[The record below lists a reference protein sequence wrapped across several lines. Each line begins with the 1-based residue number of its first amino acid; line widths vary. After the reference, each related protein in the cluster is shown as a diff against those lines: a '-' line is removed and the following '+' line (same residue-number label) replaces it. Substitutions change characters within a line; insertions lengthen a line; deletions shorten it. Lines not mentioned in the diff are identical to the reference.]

1 MIESLSFAEYS
12 LALLILVAA
21 YTFRGVTGFGSGLIS
36 IPLLALFLPLTFVVP
51 FISILDI
58 SASLIHTVHT
68 RKHIA
73 WKVILR
79 ALPFTVVGVTF
90 GIYIIHSINTLILVK
105 ALGAFIILFAIYSL
119 ISPTLKK
126 NNSPAWPVFA
136 GFFGSLIGT
145 LFGTG
150 GPFYVFYFHLQQLD
164 KTVFRATC
172 AAVFLIDGLIRA
184 TGFTLSGFYTSTVLI
199 NIAYAL
205 PIMFFAMYVG
215 EQVHTNISQRS
226 FQRAV
231 GIFLIVSGI
240 ALIFKN
246 QI

>member
-1 MIESLSFAEYS
+1 MLDTLSYVQYS
-12 LALLILVAA
+12 LALIILIVA

-58 SASLIHTVHT
+58 SASLIHSIHT
-68 RKHIA
+68 RQHVA
-73 WKVILR
+73 WKVIFR
-79 ALPFTVVGVTF
+79 AIPFAILGVTF
-90 GIYIIHSINTLILVK
+90 ALFILKSVNTLILVK
-105 ALGAFIILFAIYSL
+105 ALGLFIILFAIYSL

-126 NNSPAWPVFA
+126 NDSAIWPIFA

-150 GPFYVFYFHLQQLD
+150 GPFYVFYFQLQQLD

-184 TGFTLSGFYTSTVLI
+184 AGFTLSGFYTSTVLL

-205 PIMFFAMYVG
+205 PIMFIAMYIG
-215 EQVHTNISQRS
+215 EHLHTNISKRS
-226 FQRAV
+226 FQKAI
-231 GIFLIVSGI
+231 GIFLIFSGF
-240 ALIFKN
+240 ALLFKS
-246 QI
+246 

>member
-1 MIESLSFAEYS
+1 MIDSLTYIQYS
-12 LALLILVAA
+12 LALIILVVA

-58 SASLIHTVHT
+58 SASVIHSIHT

-79 ALPFTVVGVTF
+79 AIPFAVFGVVF
-90 GIYIIHSINTLILVK
+90 ALFIIKSVNTLILVK
-105 ALGAFIILFAIYSL
+105 ALGIFIILFAIYSL

-126 NNSPAWPVFA
+126 NDSFVWPVFA
-136 GFFGSLIGT
+136 GFFGSLVGT

-150 GPFYVFYFHLQQLD
+150 GPFYVFYFHLQKLD

-199 NIAYAL
+199 NIGLAL
-205 PIMFFAMYVG
+205 PIMFLAMYIG
-215 EQVHTNISQRS
+215 EHLHTNISQHS
-226 FQRAV
+226 FQKAI
-231 GIFLIVSGI
+231 GIFLIFSGI
-240 ALIFKN
+240 ALLLK
-246 QI
+246 

>member
-1 MIESLSFAEYS
+1 MIESLSYTQYS
-12 LALLILVAA
+12 LALLIIITA

-58 SASLIHTVHT
+58 SASLIHTIHT
-68 RKHIA
+68 RKHVS

-79 ALPFTVVGVTF
+79 ALPFAVLGVTF
-90 GIYIIHSINTLILVK
+90 GLFIIKSINTVILVK
-105 ALGAFIILFAIYSL
+105 ALGAFIILFAIYSFV
-119 ISPTLKK
+119 SPTLKK
-126 NNSPAWPVFA
+126 GDSSIWPVFA

-184 TGFTLSGFYTSTVLI
+184 TGFTLSGFYTSEVLL
-199 NIAYAL
+199 NILYAI

-215 EQVHTNISQRS
+215 EHLHTNISQRT
-226 FQRAV
+226 FQRAI
-231 GIFLIVSGI
+231 GIFLIFSGI
-240 ALIFKN
+240 ALLLK
-246 QI
+246 

>member
-1 MIESLSFAEYS
+1 MIETLSYTQYS
-12 LALLILVAA
+12 LALLILITA

-58 SASLIHTVHT
+58 SASAIHVIHTRQHVS
-68 RKHIA
+68 

-79 ALPFTVVGVTF
+79 ALPFAVIGVSF
-90 GIYIIHSINTLILVK
+90 GLFIIKSINTLILVK

-126 NNSPAWPVFA
+126 NNSAVWPVFA

-164 KTVFRATC
+164 KNRISCNLCSCISSRWPYSCHRVYSFR
-172 AAVFLIDGLIRA
+172 FLHFICFINYCLR
-184 TGFTLSGFYTSTVLI
+184 FTHYVLR
-199 NIAYAL
+199 N
-205 PIMFFAMYVG
+205 VC
-215 EQVHTNISQRS
+215 R
-226 FQRAV
+226 
-231 GIFLIVSGI
+231 
-240 ALIFKN
+240 
-246 QI
+246 